1 MPPCIQVRALAH
13 PPPVTSLTSV
23 GLTASGTTPLPTAH
37 CKTIV
42 VAPGLPALDR
52 TMVELILAEL
62 FVDLAEL
69 PPAKGHAPAAT
80 NRPLDSLTQPAN
92 PVKPKRLIP
101 DLGTWVQCFS
111 LYTAV
116 LLTKHPHRA
125 TSIMLYQKNIG
136 YLSQRFR
143 WPTWVLYDYSFWQE
157 TADLGKIDW
166 SQLDYGLHAKYFH
179 HINSSLDAWCSIC
192 HSGEHRQ
199 GNCPLTD
206 QKQPSTGEPIRKHQ
220 NTSQSTA
227 PKRSLPARSLPDG
240 TPICHNFN
248 FGNGVCRFGPKCTF
262 AHVCWRCQGPHPM
275 TRNDHPIGV
284 CIRPILPPMFQ

>member
-1 MPPCIQVRALAH
+1 MHTGSGFGTLPPRHVPNIRGI
-13 PPPVTSLTSV
+13 PPA
-23 GLTASGTTPLPTAH
+23 GQRTARPSSWPCSRSKHGRTY
-37 CKTIV
+37 
-42 VAPGLPALDR
+42 PGGA
-52 TMVELILAEL
+52 I
-62 FVDLAEL
+62 VDLAEL

-92 PVKPKRLIP
+92 PVQPKRLIP
-101 DLGTWVQCFS
+101 ELGTWVQCFS
-111 LYTAV
+111 LYTAA

-125 TSIMLYQKNIG
+125 TSLMLYQKNIG

-143 WPTWVLYDYSFWQE
+143 WPTWVLYDYSFRQE
-157 TADLGKIDW
+157 AADLGKIDW

-206 QKQPSTGEPIRKHQ
+206 QKQPSPGEPIRKRQ
-220 NTSQSTA
+220 NTYQSPT
-227 PKRSLPARSLPDG
+227 PKCSLPERSLPDG

-248 FGNGVCRFGPKCTF
+248 FGNGVCRFG
-262 AHVCWRCQGPHPM
+262 VCRFGSAPSRMSAGTAKGPTP
-275 TRNDHPIGV
+275 
-284 CIRPILPPMFQ
+284 